1 MCAASAVLAV
11 FVSVSACGGAPTSSS
26 AAGLEGRIA
35 ELRLRIAGSPRD
47 PELHAALARAL
58 LRAGQPGGAIR
69 HFEEARR
76 RDDLAAG
83 DTRALAALYL
93 ERGRA
98 RTALGEGAAW
108 RDLEAASRLGDQRAA
123 ALLPES
129 YFAGALAA
137 LRRGDVPGRRAALG
151 LLARAER
158 LAPRDS
164 RLAVRAPA
172 AADLADV
179 GAAGAWLSDGGARR
193 AALETYQA
201 YVMRGGRGADHLRR
215 YLVLHRWWYGTRER
229 PSPALLD
236 ELTAERFDLC
246 GLARQPAE
254 LGCTGSLVGA
264 ADNDPAAAEQIRQ
277 LAAVRGWRSA
287 DPGAAG
293 AWAQVALR
301 AWLDGQ
307 VGSWEAELT
316 ARVDLAALLATEVG
330 RASVAPHARATLLRA
345 AGLHHDSRAALDRA
359 MEGAARLA
367 PEARAL
373 LVAEAAAQRRDG
385 AVDALLHAGPASPTA
400 WRAALAFARAA
411 EPGGAREAALCDAA
425 PVEIAAD
432 HLRRSGELGALA
444 ARFPSRAALYA
455 LARWYAA
462 LRSSP
467 DPRLARGIEALET
480 RWRRLAAGAALPSVL
495 PSALPLGVVD
505 PHRIPPPTGPIPS
518 VLPSAVPL
526 GLVDP
531 HRSPPGG
538 PIPSVPSAVPLGV
551 VDPHR
556 SPPPAGALPSVPSA
570 VPLGVV
576 DPHRSPPPAG
586 ALPSVPSALPLGVV
600 DPHRIP
606 PPAGALPSVPSAV
619 PLGVVDPH
627 RSPPPAGALPSV
639 PSAVPLGVVDPH
651 RIPPGGPIPSVLPSA
666 LPLGVVDP
674 HRIAPGGALDAGAA
688 DGLAR
693 VARAYL
699 RDPALADRL
708 ASELA
713 DGGFALGQRGPLLV
727 ELFARLGDPA
737 RAWKWAERTCASSPD
752 HAPYLLAAGLAAV
765 GTGDSPRADVFFVRA
780 AGASGDAGAT
790 SLTAARALLAA
801 GRALPALTA
810 ARRAYDLTA
819 PGEPEHAAAIELAA
833 ASLDLLGRGADA
845 TALRARLP
853 DGARLAA
860 AAASGTAREP
870 ADVLPPPDAESWAAA
885 VAARLAVGLIAP
897 PERAAPALAAVAD
910 AFERAGLTELGQA
923 ARRERASLLADVPVR

>member
-1 MCAASAVLAV
+1 ML
-11 FVSVSACGGAPTSSS
+11 VSVSACGGASPSSS
-26 AAGLEGRIA
+26 AAGLDGRIA
-35 ELRLRIAGSPRD
+35 ELRLRIASSPRD

-58 LRAGQPGGAIR
+58 RRAGQPGGAIR

-83 DTRALAALYL
+83 DARALAALYL

-98 RTALGEGAAW
+98 RMALGEGAAW
-108 RDLEAASRLGDQRAA
+108 RDLEAASRLGDARAA
-123 ALLPES
+123 ALLSES

-137 LRRGDVPGRRAALG
+137 LRRGDGPGRKDALTM
-151 LLARAER
+151 LARAER

-179 GAAGAWLSDGGARR
+179 GAAGAWLSDGGAKR
-193 AALETYQA
+193 AALETYEV
-201 YVMRGGRGADHLRR
+201 YVARGGRGAFHLRR
-215 YLVLHRWWYGTRER
+215 YLALHRWWYGTRER

-264 ADNDPAAAEQIRQ
+264 AGNDPAAAEQIRQ
-277 LAAVRGWRSA
+277 LAAVRGWRDA

-301 AWLDGQ
+301 AWLDGR
-307 VGSWEAELT
+307 VGSWEAELA
-316 ARVDLAALLATEVG
+316 ARVDLAALLSTEVG
-330 RASVAPHARATLLRA
+330 RASVAAHARATLLRV
-345 AGLHHDSRAALDRA
+345 AGHHGDSRAALDRA

-373 LVAEAAAQRRDG
+373 LVAEAAAQRRGG

-425 PVEIAAD
+425 PVALAAE
-432 HLRRSGELGALA
+432 HLRRSGELGGLA
-444 ARFPSRAALYA
+444 ARFPSRDALYA
-455 LARWYAA
+455 LARWYEA

-467 DPRLARGIEALET
+467 DPRLARGLEALET

-505 PHRIPPPTGPIPS
+505 PHRIPP
-518 VLPSAVPL
+518 V
-526 GLVDP
+526 
-531 HRSPPGG
+531 
-538 PIPSVPSAVPLGV
+538 
-551 VDPHR
+551 
-556 SPPPAGALPSVPSA
+556 
-570 VPLGVV
+570 
-576 DPHRSPPPAG
+576 
-586 ALPSVPSALPLGVV
+586 
-600 DPHRIP
+600 
-606 PPAGALPSVPSAV
+606 
-619 PLGVVDPH
+619 
-627 RSPPPAGALPSV
+627 
-639 PSAVPLGVVDPH
+639 
-651 RIPPGGPIPSVLPSA
+651 
-666 LPLGVVDP
+666 
-674 HRIAPGGALDAGAA
+674 GGAPDARAA

-713 DGGFALGQRGPLLV
+713 DGAVAIGQRGPLLV

-737 RAWKWAERTCASSPD
+737 RAWQWAERTSASSPD

-790 SLTAARALLAA
+790 SLMAARSFLAA

-819 PGEPEHAAAIELAA
+819 PGEPERAAASELAA

-853 DGARLAA
+853 DGAHLAA
-860 AAASGTAREP
+860 VAASGLAAPES
-870 ADVLPPPDAESWAAA
+870 ADVLPPPDAETWAAA
-885 VAARLAVGLIAP
+885 VASRLAIGLIAP

-910 AFERAGLTELGQA
+910 ALERAGLTELGQA